1 MESLTM
7 INEYR
12 GAFES
17 FVKNKTIGPFAKKTD
32 LSGDQ
37 VQQELK
43 SFQETRDRYQALDQ
57 QPEDQNPTPG
67 QVSVPVKTAFP
78 PAPLSKEQQA
88 VADMFGQAVEGF
100 GRTVKPEDEML
111 AIKLGKNEVEVEETG
126 IRPGVSFTR
135 TVGNDT
141 YYMNVSFREHTD
153 VVEALHLNSASGT
166 GASHVLQYVLPEEP
180 AEQPKGTVI
189 TELDGG
195 IALREDENG
204 VLRWDI

>member
-1 MESLTM
+1 M

-17 FVKNKTIGPFAKKTD
+17 FVKNKTIGPFAKKTE

-43 SFQETRDRYQALDQ
+43 GFQETRDRYQALDQ
-57 QPEDQNPTPG
+57 QTADQNPAPG

-78 PAPLSKEQQA
+78 PAPLTEEQQRF
-88 VADMFGQAVEGF
+88 ADLLDEAVEGIA
-100 GRTVKPEDEML
+100 TPVKPEDEML
-111 AIKLGKNEVEVEETG
+111 SISLSDNAVEVEETG

-135 TVGNDT
+135 TEGNDT
-141 YYMNVSFREHTD
+141 YYMNVSFRDNTD

-166 GASHVLQYVLPEEP
+166 GSSQVLEYVLPED
-180 AEQPKGTVI
+180 QPETPQGTPIQEFDRGMVV
-189 TELDGG
+189 
-195 IALREDENG
+195 REDENG
-204 VLRWDI
+204 VLRLGV